1 MILLNAVI
9 HVTKITFSEVP
20 RCLFINPVIPKS
32 HKSHGGIFQKPL
44 GNAAG
49 QNLPSAVRSNLSCCW
64 VLR

>member
-9 HVTKITFSEVP
+9 HVTEITFSEVP
-20 RCLFINPVIPKS
+20 RCLFINPVIL
-32 HKSHGGIFQKPL
+32 KSHGGIFQKPL